1 MIEGSGSDP
10 YLWLTEARK
19 HTDPTDPDPQ
29 HGCNRSLWYVE
40 VLIVLQ
46 GGAEADAE
54 EEERVPA
61 PKGYNLDFLDN
72 LDDPSFN
79 PFQTKTAIKV
89 KVLVELQYTVSK
101 LI

>member
-1 MIEGSGSDP
+1 MF
-10 YLWLTEARK
+10 
-19 HTDPTDPDPQ
+19 
-29 HGCNRSLWYVE
+29 E
-40 VLIVLQ
+40 VIMVLQ
-46 GGAEADAE
+46 GGAAEAEGE

-89 KVLVELQYTVSK
+89 KVMVELQCIHVDTPVS
-101 LI
+101 

>member
-1 MIEGSGSDP
+1 MLKS
-10 YLWLTEARK
+10 
-19 HTDPTDPDPQ
+19 
-29 HGCNRSLWYVE
+29 SL
-40 VLIVLQ
+40 VLQ
-46 GGAEADAE
+46 GGAAEAEAE

-89 KVLVELQYTVSK
+89 NVMVELQCIHVDTV
-101 LI
+101 LRVR

>member
-1 MIEGSGSDP
+1 
-10 YLWLTEARK
+10 
-19 HTDPTDPDPQ
+19 
-29 HGCNRSLWYVE
+29 
-40 VLIVLQ
+40 VLQ
-46 GGAEADAE
+46 GGAAEADGEE

-89 KVLVELQYTVSK
+89 KVMVELLQCVQVNLVSQVPYLVGFVPVDMVAK
-101 LI
+101 Y

>member
-1 MIEGSGSDP
+1 MVI
-10 YLWLTEARK
+10 
-19 HTDPTDPDPQ
+19 
-29 HGCNRSLWYVE
+29 
-40 VLIVLQ
+40 Q
-46 GGAEADAE
+46 GGAAEVEAEE

-89 KVLVELQYTVSK
+89 NVLVELLQCIQIDIHLFS
-101 LI
+101 

>member
-1 MIEGSGSDP
+1 MS
-10 YLWLTEARK
+10 
-19 HTDPTDPDPQ
+19 
-29 HGCNRSLWYVE
+29 
-40 VLIVLQ
+40 LQ
-46 GGAEADAE
+46 GGAAEAEGEE

-89 KVLVELQYTVSK
+89 KFMLNCSVSK
-101 LI
+101 LIPYSG

>member
-1 MIEGSGSDP
+1 M
-10 YLWLTEARK
+10 
-19 HTDPTDPDPQ
+19 
-29 HGCNRSLWYVE
+29 
-40 VLIVLQ
+40 LQ
-46 GGAEADAE
+46 GGAAEADGEE

-89 KVLVELQYTVSK
+89 KVMVELLQCVQVNLVSQVPYLVGFVPVDMVAK
-101 LI
+101 Y

>member
-1 MIEGSGSDP
+1 MLKS
-10 YLWLTEARK
+10 
-19 HTDPTDPDPQ
+19 
-29 HGCNRSLWYVE
+29 SLA
-40 VLIVLQ
+40 LQ
-46 GGAEADAE
+46 GRAEAEAEAE

-89 KVLVELQYTVSK
+89 NVMLELAVYPS
-101 LI
+101 

>member
-1 MIEGSGSDP
+1 M
-10 YLWLTEARK
+10 L
-19 HTDPTDPDPQ
+19 
-29 HGCNRSLWYVE
+29 
-40 VLIVLQ
+40 LQ
-46 GGAEADAE
+46 GGAAEAEE

-89 KVLVELQYTVSK
+89 KFC
-101 LI
+101 

>member
-1 MIEGSGSDP
+1 M
-10 YLWLTEARK
+10 
-19 HTDPTDPDPQ
+19 
-29 HGCNRSLWYVE
+29 
-40 VLIVLQ
+40 VLQ
-46 GGAEADAE
+46 GGAAEADGEE

-89 KVLVELQYTVSK
+89 KVMVELQCIQVNVVNQVPHLVGFVPVDMVEKYHRTPPPPPPPK
-101 LI
+101 KKNHKRQ